1 MNCIFC
7 RRAQGDPEIE
17 MTDVVFENDAVKA
30 FYDLYPKAPV
40 HVIVIPK
47 SHIESIAHLESN
59 HREIVATLIY
69 TAKDIAAKF
78 ELKGYKLIFNV
89 GRDGGQLIDHL
100 HLHLLGGW
108 GQEAEKKV
116 EA

>member
-1 MNCIFC
+1 MDCIFC
-7 RRAQGDPEIE
+7 KRAQGDPDFE

-47 SHIESIAHLESN
+47 EHIQSIAHLEQN
-59 HREIVATLIY
+59 HHEIISTLIY
-69 TAKDIAAKF
+69 AAKDIAVKLD
-78 ELKGYKLIFNV
+78 LKGYKVIFNV

-108 GQEAEKKV
+108 GEGIEKKV
-116 EA
+116 EV